1 MGSFRQ
7 GVDWDHSGVRWDHL
21 GKGLI
26 GIIQAVGQPR
36 PTDSIT
42 QQTQSQQ
49 SLAVPI
55 ASSTHFWTP
64 LGSNPISAM
73 QSITVVAISAMHP
86 QPSPSSQTPSFGSLA
101 DLATGILLKMLSM
114 PFL

>member
-64 LGSNPISAM
+64 LGSIP
-73 QSITVVAISAMHP
+73 ISAMHP

-101 DLATGILLKMLSM
+101 DLATGILLKMLS
-114 PFL
+114 

>member
-1 MGSFRQ
+1 MGSFRR
-7 GVDWDHSGVRWDHL
+7 GA
-21 GKGLI
+21 I
-26 GIIQAVGQPR
+26 FYAAGQPR

-86 QPSPSSQTPSFGSLA
+86 QPSPSSHTPSFGSLA
-101 DLATGILLKMLSM
+101 DFTTGILLKILSM
-114 PFL
+114 PSL